1 VAISNGISKALKA
14 SGKVEKVGTK
24 TGAVVGGVTVA
35 AAGAGL
41 GGAVAAGASG
51 LIDKISDMA
60 KYIPYIIT
68 GICAFITLALILRRK
83 RK

>member
-1 VAISNGISKALKA
+1 LAITNGISKALKA

-35 AAGAGL
+35 AAGAGV

-51 LIDKISDMA
+51 LIDKVSNLA
-60 KYIPYIIT
+60 KYIPYLIV
-68 GICAFITLALILRRK
+68 GICAFITIAYLLRRK